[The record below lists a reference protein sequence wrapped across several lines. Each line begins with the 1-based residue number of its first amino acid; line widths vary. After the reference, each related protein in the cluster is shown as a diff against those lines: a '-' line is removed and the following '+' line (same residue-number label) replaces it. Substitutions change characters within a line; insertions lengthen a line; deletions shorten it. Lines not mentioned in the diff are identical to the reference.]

1 MQGESADPKRV
12 KKNEESVDVASVL
25 LAREKRRDTIE
36 HIFTLKRITA
46 AGTRLVVP
54 IHLRVGIDDLSS
66 PRQLLY
72 QLSARGTSSSS
83 ASSSLMSPWSMLAA
97 GVSRDIQECNADGK
111 MNAVQGHL
119 SRVC

>member
-1 MQGESADPKRV
+1 MSSAITAIGKGTPQKFARRKRRPKTGQ
-12 KKNEESVDVASVL
+12 KNEELVDVASVL

-54 IHLRVGIDDLSS
+54 RHLRVGIDDLSS

-83 ASSSLMSPWSMLAA
+83 ASSSLMSPWSMLAC
-97 GVSRDIQECNADGK
+97 GS
-111 MNAVQGHL
+111 
-119 SRVC
+119 